1 MDRNRGPRA
10 PVSTFAEA
18 DHRCGSG
25 YLRMTVERIHW
36 TQPLR
41 QDGEVW
47 YEVEGVELTHN
58 GSDLRRRRALI
69 KASRLTSLPRNSRS

>member
-10 PVSTFAEA
+10 PLSTFAEA

-25 YLRMTVERIHW
+25 YLRMMVERVRW
-36 TQPLR
+36 TEPLR

-47 YEVEGVELTHN
+47 YEVEGVELTDN
-58 GSDLRRRRALI
+58 DGSFRRRRALI
-69 KASRLTSLPRNSRS
+69 KASRLASLPRNSRS